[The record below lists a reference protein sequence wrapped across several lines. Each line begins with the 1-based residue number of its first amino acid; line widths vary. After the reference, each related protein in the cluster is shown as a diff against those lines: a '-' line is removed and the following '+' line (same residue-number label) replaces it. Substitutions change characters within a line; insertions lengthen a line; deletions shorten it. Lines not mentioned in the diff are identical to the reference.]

1 MSSKFCSVDYSSK
14 VDECS
19 KQVHGIEKKDY
30 SEGAG
35 PALPA
40 ARRHRLRVPHFSPPL
55 REVGSPPFQK
65 RRQPRPSWA
74 YPIGM
79 DVNWVELA
87 QKMAE
92 AARAQVAADRK
103 RLQEI
108 LAERQQKP
116 GARFSR
122 PLREVGS

>member
-1 MSSKFCSVDYSSK
+1 
-14 VDECS
+14 
-19 KQVHGIEKKDY
+19 
-30 SEGAG
+30 
-35 PALPA
+35 
-40 ARRHRLRVPHFSPPL
+40 
-55 REVGSPPFQK
+55 
-65 RRQPRPSWA
+65 
-74 YPIGM
+74 M